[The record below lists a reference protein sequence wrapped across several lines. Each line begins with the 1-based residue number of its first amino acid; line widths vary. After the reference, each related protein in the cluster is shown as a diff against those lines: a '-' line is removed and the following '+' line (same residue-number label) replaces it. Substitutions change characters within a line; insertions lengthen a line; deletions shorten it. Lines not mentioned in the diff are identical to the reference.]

1 MGGNR
6 TEAGLGGHGDCMDLP
21 ERAPRTNTAM
31 SGRHR
36 LTHRGQ
42 LGATRRADA
51 ASPPPRGEL
60 GDGKAKN
67 AAFRDAERA
76 HGRAAHVQDVDRH
89 VGAVVRERRITPG
102 LIRQQLAPLVR
113 TTYWQAQQYGRGV
126 SKSAP
131 GGCTYSRALGV
142 EPRHF
147 IGGVG
152 PGKPDG
158 RPHSSGDRS
167 SGAEFRRAAPA
178 TAGGARRAGPRARGK
193 GWTTVGTTPG
203 GSWRPPRA
211 WSARR
216 SPACRAGA
224 ELRPGWSRTRRRE
237 WPTSWVRP

>member
-126 SKSAP
+126 SRISA
-131 GGCTYSRALGV
+131 
-142 EPRHF
+142 
-147 IGGVG
+147 
-152 PGKPDG
+152 G
-158 RPHSSGDRS
+158 RLHVF
-167 SGAEFRRAAPA
+167 A
-178 TAGGARRAGPRARGK
+178 RARGRAPPLHR
-193 GWTTVGTTPG
+193 GRGTGQAGRPTAQQ
-203 GSWRPPRA
+203 WRPLVWCGVSPCCPSDGR
-211 WSARR
+211 RR
-216 SPACRAGA
+216 SAGRPARSWEGAGDGRDDPGRELAAATGVVRVACRAGA
-224 ELRPGWSRTRRRE
+224 VLRPDWSRTRRRE
-237 WPTSWVRP
+237 RPTSWVRP

>member
-67 AAFRDAERA
+67 AAFRDAERV

-126 SKSAP
+126 SRISA
-131 GGCTYSRALGV
+131 
-142 EPRHF
+142 
-147 IGGVG
+147 
-152 PGKPDG
+152 G
-158 RPHSSGDRS
+158 RLHVF
-167 SGAEFRRAAPA
+167 A
-178 TAGGARRAGPRARGK
+178 RARGRAPPLHR
-193 GWTTVGTTPG
+193 GRGTGQAGRPTAQQ
-203 GSWRPPRA
+203 WRPLDLVRSFAVLPQRRQEALGGPARA
-211 WSARR
+211 LVEGAGDGRDDPGR
-216 SPACRAGA
+216 ELAAATGVVRVACRAGA
-224 ELRPGWSRTRRRE
+224 VLRPDWSRTRRRE
-237 WPTSWVRP
+237 RPTSWVRP